1 MQKKKINRIFN
12 ILVKLLFLSV
22 FTVLIYRQVFIN
34 NDPTVLFRE
43 FKDSVQSDKI
53 YLFIIAVLLAFA
65 NWSLEAAK
73 WKLLMSQYYN
83 FGFVYSLKTIFA
95 GIAGGI
101 ITPMQLG
108 EYFGRVVSV
117 DGVQKWRSFWA
128 TLIGSIAQNI
138 FTIFFGITGLLLLLK
153 NHYKVDTFILYP
165 SFLLGIGGVM
175 ILTFIYF
182 NVGII
187 LKIASRLGMNKLVQK
202 IVSKGPHPNQ
212 SMKLLNKV
220 LMFSLMRYLVFT
232 AQFYLLLVFFGMENN
247 VMALLS
253 GISSIFFLQTGI
265 PLPSALNFLVRGE
278 ISIIVFQHLNSNEIL
293 IIASTF
299 SLWFINLVIPSILGL
314 LVLMKINI
322 IKSFGYDD

>member
-1 MQKKKINRIFN
+1 
-12 ILVKLLFLSV
+12 
-22 FTVLIYRQVFIN
+22 
-34 NDPTVLFRE
+34 
-43 FKDSVQSDKI
+43 
-53 YLFIIAVLLAFA
+53 
-65 NWSLEAAK
+65 
-73 WKLLMSQYYN
+73 
-83 FGFVYSLKTIFA
+83 
-95 GIAGGI
+95 
-101 ITPMQLG
+101 
-108 EYFGRVVSV
+108 
-117 DGVQKWRSFWA
+117 
-128 TLIGSIAQNI
+128 
-138 FTIFFGITGLLLLLK
+138 
-153 NHYKVDTFILYP
+153 
-165 SFLLGIGGVM
+165 VM

-212 SMKLLNKV
+212 SVKLLNKV
-220 LMFSLMRYLVFT
+220 LMFSLLRYLVFT

-314 LVLMKINI
+314 LVLMKINL